1 QRIFTQSAARQSPL
15 RAPPGE
21 STMLEG
27 PERPDSYRPDS
38 NRKEPR
44 TSEEFLVRI
53 CDVRHPLLTQLAT
66 VENLSSGGARLSTE
80 RSLELGAHV
89 CVKSV
94 VPELK
99 AKAQVVYCHCK
110 ALGPKKFAVGLKILV
125 HDNGSAKASANDRG
139 SGIQSRN

>member
-1 QRIFTQSAARQSPL
+1 MIIFMQSAARQSPL

-21 STMLEG
+21 YGMLEG
-27 PERPDSYRPDS
+27 PERPGRPDSYRPDS

-44 TSEEFLVRI
+44 TPGEFLVRI

-89 CVKSV
+89 CVESV

-99 AKAQVVYCHCK
+99 AKAQVVYCK
-110 ALGPKKFAVGLKILV
+110 AVGPKKFAVGLKILV
-125 HDNGSAKASANDRG
+125 R
-139 SGIQSRN
+139 